1 MKWVEIEF
9 VIGHKKAR
17 ITDGE
22 KERDRVAVKMLLSV
36 CVCVRERKREE
47 KACIKKAKERKIERY
62 LNAIV
67 CVS

>member
-1 MKWVEIEF
+1 MC
-9 VIGHKKAR
+9 
-17 ITDGE
+17 
-22 KERDRVAVKMLLSV
+22 V

-47 KACIKKAKERKIERY
+47 KACIKKAKERKIERD